1 MLRIERSNLADIV
14 HHALETCAPPIEE
27 KQHRLTV
34 SLPPVPIYVDADA
47 ARLSQALCNLLVN
60 AAKYTPNGGDISV
73 EVHRA
78 SGDAVISIKDSGVG
92 IPANLLGEVFEM
104 FTQADRSLETSQGG
118 LGIGLSIVRRLV
130 EMHGGT
136 VEARSAGTDQGSEFV
151 VKLPVAIVQA
161 QDFERI
167 NSLPAAASASSRR
180 ILIADD
186 NEDAVESL
194 AMMLNMMG
202 NETRTAP
209 DGLAALQ
216 VGESFAPEIV
226 LLDIGMPKLN
236 GYDAARRIRALPW
249 GARLVLVALTG
260 RSQDEDRRRSHEAGF
275 DFHLVKPVEPAALE
289 KLLAIVPPAL
299 DSAGAPPV

>member
-1 MLRIERSNLADIV
+1 
-14 HHALETCAPPIEE
+14 
-27 KQHRLTV
+27 
-34 SLPPVPIYVDADA
+34 
-47 ARLSQALCNLLVN
+47 
-60 AAKYTPNGGDISV
+60 
-73 EVHRA
+73 
-78 SGDAVISIKDSGVG
+78 
-92 IPANLLGEVFEM
+92 
-104 FTQADRSLETSQGG
+104 
-118 LGIGLSIVRRLV
+118 
-130 EMHGGT
+130 MHGGT
-136 VEARSAGTDQGSEFV
+136 VEARSPGAGQGSEFI
-151 VKLPVAIVQA
+151 VKLPVAVVQA

-167 NSLPAAASASSRR
+167 SSLPSTAPATARR

-216 VGESFAPEIV
+216 IGESFAPEIV

-236 GYDAARRIRALPW
+236 GYDAARQIRALPW

-289 KLLAIVPPAL
+289 KLLAFVPSSAIDSRKPPA
-299 DSAGAPPV
+299 V